1 MLNETAAAVT
11 KETEVTFTLEGCEEG
26 ILITAEGEGAHA
38 STPEEGKN
46 ALTALLML
54 ITKLPLASCPQMDAV
69 KGLVKLF
76 PHGDTRGNAVGIAMS
91 DEVSGEL
98 TLAFDMLQVECRAL
112 RRCI

>member
-1 MLNETAAAVT
+1 MLQ
-11 KETEVTFTLEGCEEG
+11 KKQRLQFIFTGCEEG
-26 ILITAEGEGAHA
+26 VLITAEGEGAHA

-76 PHGDTRGNAVGIAMS
+76 PHGDTRGNAVGIA
-91 DEVSGEL
+91 
-98 TLAFDMLQVECRAL
+98 
-112 RRCI
+112 